1 MADVAFGHLDDA
13 QTAAPNEDAGIVA
26 AGEVDSR
33 PVIRGDDRPLRL
45 WRHQLEPGASLAWE
59 QPPHAGQCVY
69 VWEGSLETDGA
80 LLASGGTVFV
90 ERHGHARLHAGPQ
103 GATLLHFQDAREQ
116 LGSERPG
123 GQVHVIPE
131 EGRVQA
137 GERSREV
144 YLDST
149 CPTCALWLHKTNF
162 PTPVPAGRPHY
173 HTTDEIIVVVRGEM
187 RLGHR
192 TLTPGGAIAINA
204 QTQYSFG
211 SGDDGICFINFRAAE
226 SSVFTMDENGAWNPP
241 RLEVRD
247 ML

>member
-1 MADVAFGHLDDA
+1 M
-13 QTAAPNEDAGIVA
+13 
-26 AGEVDSR
+26 
-33 PVIRGDDRPLRL
+33 
-45 WRHQLEPGASLAWE
+45 
-59 QPPHAGQCVY
+59 Y

-131 EGRVQA
+131 EGRVRA

-173 HTTDEIIVVVRGEM
+173 HTTDEIIVIVRGEM